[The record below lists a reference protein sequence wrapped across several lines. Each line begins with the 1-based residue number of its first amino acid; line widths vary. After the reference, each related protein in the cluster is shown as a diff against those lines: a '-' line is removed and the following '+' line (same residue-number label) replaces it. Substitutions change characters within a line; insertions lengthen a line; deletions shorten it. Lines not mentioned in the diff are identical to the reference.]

1 MCSEPAKGCKEIIE
15 QPKEELTTAMLTLQN
30 LITTGA
36 VSRAQRLTVYGQN
49 GIGKSSL
56 AAQFPAPVFIDTEDG
71 STHLNVSRI
80 QASEPETFFDALRQ
94 LAYEQH
100 AFQTLIID
108 TVDGAE
114 KHLRHRVCKR
124 HKMAGIED
132 FGYGRGWTYLREE
145 FDLFL
150 TGCLDRF
157 IRQGIHLVTVGHSTV
172 KRVQPPGLSDSYDRF
187 ELKLDTVNSNR
198 LREWSDAV
206 LFINWDTRVTENAEG
221 RRRGVGGRD
230 RVVYTQHS
238 AAFDAK
244 NRVSL
249 PEKLKC
255 EFSQLLP
262 LLVDHKKPPTVSV
275 QHQLQAALSD
285 IDPAFVHAFLLDRK
299 QITESQSVLDVPT
312 EYAQEAL
319 SRLQEFREILT
330 TFALMEKKEPLT
342 TNG

>member
-1 MCSEPAKGCKEIIE
+1 
-15 QPKEELTTAMLTLQN
+15 MLTLQN
-30 LITTGA
+30 LITTGT
-36 VSRAQRLTVYGQN
+36 VSRAQRITVYGPN
-49 GIGKSSL
+49 GVGKSTL
-56 AAQFPAPVFIDTEDG
+56 AKAFPSPIFIDTEDG
-71 STHLNVSRI
+71 STHLDVARI

-94 LAYEQH
+94 LGSEEH

-114 KHLRHRVCKR
+114 KLLRYRVCKR
-124 HKMAGIED
+124 HKMAAIED

-244 NRVSL
+244 NRVNL
-249 PEKLKC
+249 PEKVKC
-255 EFSQLLP
+255 EYSELLP
-262 LLVDHKKPPTVSV
+262 LLVGHEKSPIVSV
-275 QHQLQAALSD
+275 QQQLQAVLSD
-285 IDPAFVHAFLLDRK
+285 INLGFTQAFLLDRK
-299 QITESQSVLDVPT
+299 QISEGQSVLDVPA

-319 SRLQEFREILT
+319 SRLQEFREAIT
-330 TFALMEKKEPLT
+330 TFALIEKKEPLT
-342 TNG
+342 TTDG